1 MKLDMS
7 SMSVA
12 MVSHSGGTAFP
23 ALPPA
28 APPPAPEEEPE
39 APPHFLNPLPPD
51 ADWGAIQ

>member
-1 MKLDMS
+1 MS

-39 APPHFLNPLPPD
+39 APPDFLNPPPPD
-51 ADWGAIQ
+51 ADWEAIQ

>member
-1 MKLDMS
+1 MS

-28 APPPAPEEEPE
+28 APPAPEEEPE
-39 APPHFLNPLPPD
+39 APPDFLNPPLPD
-51 ADWGAIQ
+51 ADWEAIQ